1 MPVALLLL
9 ASVVGPIL
17 LFGVAAWE
25 SRQRII
31 SETEISTQQTVNL
44 LREHA
49 IKVFEEQ
56 ALVLEQIDRRIRG
69 MSWDEIARSE
79 ALHRDLAEWDE
90 RLGQVGA
97 IWLVDP
103 EGRARTSSKFFPIA
117 PRPSTQRDYFTI
129 QRDHD
134 VGMFVDGP
142 IVGSLR
148 GSDQIPVSI
157 RRATAD
163 GHFDGVIVLAV
174 QPDYF
179 KDFYA
184 STAANDG
191 GVVTLARSDGQILV
205 RYPALDLPRRLK
217 PDGSLMMA
225 MRRADHGNYLASSA
239 VDGVLRIAAF
249 SKLKDFPLVVFYG
262 VNFDSVLARWHMTLL
277 NYALFVVPVTLAL
290 FFISWLAFR
299 RTREQQASFVLIAEA
314 QARAENAD
322 RAKSDFLANMSH
334 EMRTPLN
341 AVIGFAQLLEHVS
354 ENSLSDRQREYLD
367 YIQRGGQQLLNL
379 VRDVLDLAKI
389 EAGHLNVSIQPVD
402 MADVLGELASTMRL
416 QAKQKELSFSVE
428 PAQGQQWTVSAD
440 RDRLLQVLINLVSNA
455 IKYNRPGGSVLV
467 TAAPAP
473 DSGWLRITVTDT
485 GRGIPLDRQHELFK
499 PFNRL
504 GAERSAIEGTGVGLS
519 ICQRLV
525 ARMGGAMGFSSEP
538 GVGSRFWVDLP
549 ENSSISDAENNT
561 PSLSE
566 GHVGGPV
573 NVT

>member
-1 MPVALLLL
+1 M
-9 ASVVGPIL
+9 
-17 LFGVAAWE
+17 
-25 SRQRII
+25 
-31 SETEISTQQTVNL
+31 
-44 LREHA
+44 
-49 IKVFEEQ
+49 
-56 ALVLEQIDRRIRG
+56 
-69 MSWDEIARSE
+69 
-79 ALHRDLAEWDE
+79 
-90 RLGQVGA
+90 
-97 IWLVDP
+97 
-103 EGRARTSSKFFPIA
+103 
-117 PRPSTQRDYFTI
+117 
-129 QRDHD
+129 
-134 VGMFVDGP
+134 
-142 IVGSLR
+142 
-148 GSDQIPVSI
+148 
-157 RRATAD
+157 
-163 GHFDGVIVLAV
+163 
-174 QPDYF
+174 
-179 KDFYA
+179 
-184 STAANDG
+184 
-191 GVVTLARSDGQILV
+191 
-205 RYPALDLPRRLK
+205 
-217 PDGSLMMA
+217 
-225 MRRADHGNYLASSA
+225 
-239 VDGVLRIAAF
+239 
-249 SKLKDFPLVVFYG
+249 
-262 VNFDSVLARWHMTLL
+262 
-277 NYALFVVPVTLAL
+277 
-290 FFISWLAFR
+290 
-299 RTREQQASFVLIAEA
+299 VLI
-314 QARAENAD
+314 
-322 RAKSDFLANMSH
+322 
-334 EMRTPLN
+334 P
-341 AVIGFAQLLEHVS
+341 G
-354 ENSLSDRQREYLD
+354 
-367 YIQRGGQQLLNL
+367 NL